1 MKWKDTKAGGRAAS
15 SVPTEVLLLLQMPL
29 SEACSLL
36 ITQFTGRRAALRVL
50 HPQPSVACH
59 FVSSQTRLCLCRLL
73 IFEHLFV
80 MQQQNQQQQLQQQ
93 HSLHACTRAA
103 AADRLAGESR
113 AFQRRDLKGVTV
125 TVRRW
130 PVGAVCLTS
139 AQEQPGPARLHGVCC
154 A

>member
-50 HPQPSVACH
+50 HPQPSVVACH

-80 MQQQNQQQQLQQQ
+80 KIGSHNNNNNKTNNSDNSDNSVL
-93 HSLHACTRAA
+93 CTRARELL
-103 AADRLAGESR
+103 RLT
-113 AFQRRDLKGVTV
+113 DL
-125 TVRRW
+125 
-130 PVGAVCLTS
+130 
-139 AQEQPGPARLHGVCC
+139 PGSPEPFSGGT
-154 A
+154 